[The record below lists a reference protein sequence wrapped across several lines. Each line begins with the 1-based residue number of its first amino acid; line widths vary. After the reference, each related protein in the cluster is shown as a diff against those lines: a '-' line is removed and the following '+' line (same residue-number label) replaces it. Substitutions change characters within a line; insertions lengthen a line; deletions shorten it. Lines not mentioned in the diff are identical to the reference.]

1 MEIEKSDLKEPYA
14 SMAEMIGLENVLK
27 LAEMFGG
34 EMIYL
39 PKLDGIM
46 RSVRNK
52 EIREKFNGYNFKDL
66 AKEYGITDVAIRL
79 ICSDILQEKR
89 NAPPPGQMSIYDF
102 EKK

>member
-46 RSVRNK
+46 RSVMNK
-52 EIREKFNGYNFKDL
+52 
-66 AKEYGITDVAIRL
+66 
-79 ICSDILQEKR
+79 
-89 NAPPPGQMSIYDF
+89 
-102 EKK
+102 